1 MTLNISVPN
10 ATEELRPR
18 ITVVGVGGAGGNAV
32 NNMISAKLEG
42 VEFLV
47 TNTDG
52 QALMRSQAE
61 RQIQLGKQ
69 RTQGLGA
76 GSNPEIGRAAAEE
89 SLSDITAELADCHM
103 VFITAGMGGGTGTG
117 AAPVIAKACRE
128 QGILTV
134 AIVTKPFD
142 FEGERRMRI
151 ANTGI
156 DELQAY
162 VDTLIVI
169 PNQNLFRVANER
181 TTLAEAFAMA
191 DDVLHKGVRGITD
204 LIYKPGL
211 VNLDFADIRAV
222 MSEMGK
228 AIMGVG
234 EAEGD
239 NRAINAAEDAIKNP
253 LLDDVSLEG
262 AQALLL
268 SISGGSDMTLFEA
281 DEAANHVRHKIDPEA
296 HIIPGHSIDESL
308 EGTIRVSVVVAGMD
322 GEVKAETPRIVK
334 PLATPRA
341 TPIETEQPEAEADTE
356 GDAEESESTESE
368 VESEEPFAFSPEPPS
383 QNSEKTPESA
393 ESIEAEQPTD
403 ESYFSDDPNQHD
415 LIDIVAEDG
424 EPQATE
430 SQESQEESEETKEEV
445 AEDKQGGL
453 IRHISSMF
461 GKSSAP
467 EAAPKDPI
475 EPSMTDEVS
484 EDEIETEET
493 SEPIPLYQESQAV
506 AEAEAEEEPQESE
519 APAEEVAE
527 EEAIEP
533 EESEAPADESVEES
547 TDEPAEDET
556 VEDETVEDETVED
569 DKVVA
574 IKSPEHPEPSSEET
588 SSSEEEEVDLEIPAF
603 LRRQAN

>member
-1 MTLNISVPN
+1 MTLNTSAPN
-10 ATEELRPR
+10 ETEELRPR

-76 GSNPEIGRAAAEE
+76 GSNPEVGRSAAEE

-239 NRAINAAEDAIKNP
+239 NRAINAAEDAINNP

-308 EGTIRVSVVVAGMD
+308 EGTIRVSVVVAGID
-322 GEVKAETPRIVK
+322 GEVKAEAPTIIK
-334 PLATPRA
+334 PLAKPIA
-341 TPIETEQPEAEADTE
+341 KPPVAKPIETPVETGQAEADTE
-356 GDAEESESTESE
+356 GDAEESESIEAE
-368 VESEEPFAFSPEPPS
+368 AESEEPFAFSPEPPS
-383 QNSEKTPESA
+383 QTSDKTPESA
-393 ESIEAEQPTD
+393 ESIEAEQPAD

-424 EPQATE
+424 EPQEPQEENEESKEE
-430 SQESQEESEETKEEV
+430 SQTQEV
-445 AEDKQGGL
+445 AEEKQGGL

-461 GKSSAP
+461 GKSNTP
-467 EAAPKDPI
+467 QEAPKDPI
-475 EPSMTDEVS
+475 EPSMTDEAS
-484 EDEIETEET
+484 EEEVEP
-493 SEPIPLYQESQAV
+493 SEPMPLYQESQAV
-506 AEAEAEEEPQESE
+506 AEAEAEETEAEAEP
-519 APAEEVAE
+519 EEVAE
-527 EEAIEP
+527 EAADEGET
-533 EESEAPADESVEES
+533 PADESADEPLEES
-547 TDEPAEDET
+547 AEDNS
-556 VEDETVEDETVED
+556 VEDD

-574 IKSPEHPEPSSEET
+574 IKSPEPSEET
-588 SSSEEEEVDLEIPAF
+588 SSSESEDEVDLEIPAF

>member
-1 MTLNISVPN
+1 
-10 ATEELRPR
+10 
-18 ITVVGVGGAGGNAV
+18 
-32 NNMISAKLEG
+32 
-42 VEFLV
+42 
-47 TNTDG
+47 
-52 QALMRSQAE
+52 MRSQAE

-76 GSNPEIGRAAAEE
+76 GSNPEVGRAAAEE

-239 NRAINAAEDAIKNP
+239 NRAINAAEDAINNP

-268 SISGGSDMTLFEA
+268 SISGGSDMT
-281 DEAANHVRHKIDPEA
+281 
-296 HIIPGHSIDESL
+296 
-308 EGTIRVSVVVAGMD
+308 
-322 GEVKAETPRIVK
+322 
-334 PLATPRA
+334 PL
-341 TPIETEQPEAEADTE
+341 
-356 GDAEESESTESE
+356 
-368 VESEEPFAFSPEPPS
+368 
-383 QNSEKTPESA
+383 
-393 ESIEAEQPTD
+393 
-403 ESYFSDDPNQHD
+403 
-415 LIDIVAEDG
+415 
-424 EPQATE
+424 
-430 SQESQEESEETKEEV
+430 
-445 AEDKQGGL
+445 
-453 IRHISSMF
+453 
-461 GKSSAP
+461 
-467 EAAPKDPI
+467 
-475 EPSMTDEVS
+475 
-484 EDEIETEET
+484 
-493 SEPIPLYQESQAV
+493 
-506 AEAEAEEEPQESE
+506 
-519 APAEEVAE
+519 
-527 EEAIEP
+527 
-533 EESEAPADESVEES
+533 
-547 TDEPAEDET
+547 
-556 VEDETVEDETVED
+556 
-569 DKVVA
+569 
-574 IKSPEHPEPSSEET
+574 
-588 SSSEEEEVDLEIPAF
+588 
-603 LRRQAN
+603 